1 MSFDFGCPTISAL
14 ASLTCSSLYM
24 FSYSTIYVTG
34 GKQHGPRCQC
44 KAYACGEDTWRCKS
58 PGKWSYRTFRLY
70 KQFVAW
76 KQKGSRCYW
85 VKKQVEPLYITPQ
98 GAAWRLTRDVEVVG
112 STPIKGPHCVL
123 EQETLSLLL
132 STGWLQERI
141 RAWYHN
147 QTKINWGPYGRST

>member
-1 MSFDFGCPTISAL
+1 MSFDFGCPTISAI

-76 KQKGSRCYW
+76 KQTGSRCYW

-98 GAAWRLTRDVEVVG
+98 GAAWRSGLHVWLVMWRSWVWPPSKAPIVSLSKKLYPYCLVLVGYRNGFERDI
-112 STPIKGPHCVL
+112 TIKL
-123 EQETLSLLL
+123 E
-132 STGWLQERI
+132 
-141 RAWYHN
+141 
-147 QTKINWGPYGRST
+147 